1 MNLGQAGRAARNIG
15 YISWSF
21 EKVLKLLRFMGRKT
35 YSVLTDKI
43 TYNVEISI
51 LNQPIEMR
59 ESLSTKD
66 INDILKAMR
75 TLDHVTLTIRR
86 FKP

>member
-1 MNLGQAGRAARNIG
+1 MNLGQAGRAAKNIG
-15 YISWSF
+15 YITWSF
-21 EKVLKLLRFMGRKT
+21 EKLLKLLRFMGRKT

-51 LNQPIEMR
+51 LKQHIEVR
-59 ESLSTKD
+59 EASAKE

>member
-51 LNQPIEMR
+51 LNQHIEVR
-59 ESLSTKD
+59 EASAKE